1 MSLWLHS
8 MGQFI
13 EWLNHNPVWVVALA
27 AILGNL
33 SKILEILE
41 KYGPIWAK
49 SKLRQAALNGKERVE
64 VVQILQHFLDE
75 EQTTRKRDRER
86 YDTRLEVLE
95 QERTELLKGLTS
107 IIVTTAN
114 QRESVIAALSS
125 VAGSN
130 RALANKV
137 QKMLEIW
144 ERDRI

>member
-1 MSLWLHS
+1 MS
-8 MGQFI
+8 QFI
-13 EWLNHNPVWVVALA
+13 EWLNHNPVWVVILA

-33 SKILEILE
+33 GKILEILE

-49 SKLRQAALNGKERVE
+49 SKLRRATLNGKERAE

-75 EQTTRKRDRER
+75 EQTARKNDRER

-114 QRESVIAALSS
+114 QRESVITALSAVS
-125 VAGSN
+125 GSN
-130 RALANKV
+130 RALANRVKEALKECE
-137 QKMLEIW
+137 QKKQ
-144 ERDRI
+144 